1 MQVIILGAGIV
12 GLASAYALLQRG
24 YEVTVIDQHDE
35 VGHGTTF
42 ANGAQL
48 SYSYVAPLAGPGVIS
63 KVPKW
68 LLNPDSPLRFKP
80 SLNPSDICWLLRF
93 LKACNAT
100 RSEQTTAELLKLA
113 YLSRDIYHELFKQQ
127 AFADIDFS
135 RAGKLVVHRSQH
147 SMDSA
152 VRQFEVQQRLGG
164 MPQQALSAA
173 ECVEKEPALAP
184 IASQLVGGIYTDS
197 EEAAD
202 AYKVTLAFKHYLQQQ
217 GVKFLFNTRI
227 QGFTKQSDNT
237 VSVHIEQMP
246 TTSDAVLNNKALTP
260 SAASNSPL
268 RDTLFAEHIVVC
280 LGIDSKALLETLG
293 IHVPIAPL
301 KGYSLT
307 LDIENDAMA
316 PRVSITDF
324 ERKVVYAR
332 LGNRLRLAG
341 MADLVGMDTRIDS
354 ARIKALIAEA
364 QSVFAQAGDYTK
376 AVQWAGLRPAT
387 PLGKP
392 IIDATPFKNLF
403 INIGHGALGLTLATG
418 SANILAD
425 RVTQQTHPLQSLFTL
440 TAAR

>member
-12 GLASAYALLQRG
+12 GLSSAYTLLQRG
-24 YEVTVIDQHDE
+24 YEVTVIDQQDE
-35 VGHGTTF
+35 VGHGATF

-68 LLNPDSPLRFKP
+68 LLNPDSPLRFRP
-80 SLNPSDICWLLRF
+80 SLKFSDICWHLQF

-100 RSEQTTAELLKLA
+100 RSEQTTSELLKLA
-113 YLSRDIYHELFKQQ
+113 YLSRDLYHEVFKD
-127 AFADIDFS
+127 ATFNDIDFS

-152 VRQFEVQQRLGG
+152 VKQLDVQARLGG
-164 MPQQALSAA
+164 MPQQALSSEA
-173 ECVEKEPALAP
+173 CVEKEPALAP
-184 IASQLVGGIYTDS
+184 IAHQLVGGIYTES

-202 AYKVTLAFKHYLQQQ
+202 AYKVTLAFKQYLIQR
-217 GVKFLFNTRI
+217 GVKFLFNTKVLELKPLSH
-227 QGFTKQSDNT
+227 QTVGVQVTQNNAKENQAFNT
-237 VSVHIEQMP
+237 Q
-246 TTSDAVLNNKALTP
+246 P
-260 SAASNSPL
+260 SAQE
-268 RDTLFAEHIVVC
+268 TLFADHIVVC
-280 LGIDSKALLETLG
+280 LGVESRDLLAKLG
-293 IHVPIAPL
+293 IHVPVAPL

-341 MADLVGMDTRIDS
+341 MADLVGLDYRIDTTRIN
-354 ARIKALIAEA
+354 ALITEA
-364 QSVFAQAGDYTK
+364 QAVFAQAGDYRQ
-376 AVQWAGLRPAT
+376 AQQWTGLRPAT

-392 IIDATPFKNLF
+392 IIDTTPYRNLYL
-403 INIGHGALGLTLATG
+403 NIGHGALGFTLATG
-418 SANILAD
+418 SATLLAD
-425 RVTQQTHPLQSLFTL
+425 RIEQKTHTLHPLFSLS
-440 TAAR
+440 AAKI